1 MATVRI
7 SDALVRS
14 VKNFNRI
21 KLENIRRGLP
31 KPRDVFDNEEVLL
44 KAYDLITGGIRHT
57 LENNPLEPYLRKDD
71 VWICTF
77 SGGDMAPGHTHS
89 SSYAAAEKELPVPRL
104 GASNDYGVL
113 EPGGSI
119 RLNAQHPEWVEMYA
133 EACRLQEEYNALEN
147 QHYVAI
153 NQLEHLLKSHTTL
166 GPALRQFPAL
176 WDMLPDDIKAQHTR
190 VETRVKS
197 TGLKTVTDTSVLTQ
211 AVMTAKLLSGE
222 NNGQ

>member
-7 SDALVRS
+7 SDALIRS
-14 VKNFNRI
+14 VKTFNRS

-44 KAYDLITGGIRHT
+44 RAYDLITGGIRHT

-71 VWICTF
+71 VWIRTF
-77 SGGDMAPGHTHS
+77 QNGDAMPGHTYS
-89 SSYAAAEKELPVPRL
+89 SSYAAAVQELPVPRL
-104 GASNDYGVL
+104 GMANDYGVL

-119 RLNAQHPEWVEMYA
+119 RLNAQHPEWAEMYA
-133 EACRLQEEYNALEN
+133 EACRLQEEYTALEN
-147 QHYVAI
+147 QHNVAI

-176 WDMLPDDIKAQHTR
+176 WDMLPGDIKDQHTR
-190 VETRVKS
+190 VETRVKA
-197 TGLKTVTDTSVLTQ
+197 TTQKPVTDTSVLTQ

-222 NNGQ
+222 NNEQ